1 MAFERLNGVFI
12 TQLDEKPNFAIALF
26 FRRVMR
32 EKQTLRHNMKIKR
45 IEHIAIAVKS
55 MAQFREIFEAKLGL
69 SLEYEE
75 YLPQYNTRLAM
86 YPVGQTYIELLES
99 DSDNTET
106 ARWIGEHGEG
116 LFHICLEV
124 DDIEDALDEL
134 KRKGVKLI
142 DEQPRIGHANSRIAF
157 IDPKSTGNV
166 VIELV
171 ELASPL

>member
-1 MAFERLNGVFI
+1 MR
-12 TQLDEKPNFAIALF
+12 LDEKPDFAIGHF
-26 FRRVMR
+26 VPRIMR
-32 EKQTLRHNMKIKR
+32 TKQKSRHTMKIKR

-55 MAQFREIFEAKLGL
+55 MAQFREIFEAKIGL
-69 SLEYEE
+69 NLEYEE

-99 DSDNTET
+99 DVKNTET
-106 ARWIGEHGEG
+106 ARWIAEHGEG

-124 DDIEDALDEL
+124 EDIEEALDEL
-134 KRKGVKLI
+134 KRKGVRLI

-171 ELASPL
+171 ELTNAS

>member
-1 MAFERLNGVFI
+1 
-12 TQLDEKPNFAIALF
+12 
-26 FRRVMR
+26 
-32 EKQTLRHNMKIKR
+32 MKIKR

-55 MAQFREIFEAKLGL
+55 MTKSREIFETKLGL

-75 YLPQYNTRLAM
+75 YLPQYSTRLAM
-86 YPVGQTYIELLES
+86 YPIGQTYIELLES
-99 DSDNTET
+99 DGDNTDT
-106 ARWIGEHGEG
+106 ARWISEHGEG

-124 DDIEDALDEL
+124 EDIEEALDEL

-166 VIELV
+166 LIELM
-171 ELASPL
+171 EQSNPT

>member
-1 MAFERLNGVFI
+1 
-12 TQLDEKPNFAIALF
+12 
-26 FRRVMR
+26 
-32 EKQTLRHNMKIKR
+32 MKIKR

-55 MAQFREIFEAKLGL
+55 MTKSREIFETKLGL

-86 YPVGQTYIELLES
+86 YPIGQTYIELLES
-99 DSDNTET
+99 DGDNTDT
-106 ARWIGEHGEG
+106 ARWISEHGEG

-124 DDIEDALDEL
+124 EDIEESLDEL

-166 VIELV
+166 LIELV
-171 ELASPL
+171 EQSNPT